1 MKFLREFGLGL
12 VYILLLQILLAGVL
26 VVGVVRI
33 FVWIVMGFKG
43 CIRFFQGDSFF
54 APLPADEQVQK
65 IKDEELRRK
74 TEPENP
80 NPAPAQPAGPSQV
93 YIQTNYYQQPGQV
106 PPNGQMPQNPQQNL
120 PPFQGYPQG
129 YPQQPYGNGIPQQP
143 YPNGIPQQQ
152 PYGNI
157 PQQQPPYP
165 YPNAEQIPYSEPAT
179 ETDPSRM
186 IDITPTEG
194 DDKQ

>member
-12 VYILLLQILLAGVL
+12 VYILLLPILLAGVL
-26 VVGVVRI
+26 VVGVVMI
-33 FVWIVMGFKG
+33 FVWIVMFFKG
-43 CIRFFQGDSFF
+43 CIRFFKGDSFF
-54 APLPADEQVQK
+54 APLPEDEQVQK

-80 NPAPAQPAGPSQV
+80 TPAPAQPAGPSQV
-93 YIQTNYYQQPGQV
+93 YIQTNYYQPGQV

-152 PYGNI
+152 P
-157 PQQQPPYP
+157 PYP
-165 YPNAEQIPYSEPAT
+165 YPNAEQIPYSEPAP
-179 ETDPSRM
+179 ETDPSKM
-186 IDITPTEG
+186 IDITPAEG
-194 DDKQ
+194 DDEQ